1 MHFTRRAVV
10 LILFVITVQ
19 LFASFTGWFREG
31 LTHREARIG
40 RPVIIAITFHA
51 TVLLREEF
59 TDRVW
64 FPFVITALKRKK
76 KKSF

>member
-1 MHFTRRAVV
+1 MHFTLAVV
-10 LILFVITVQ
+10 LILFEITVQ

-31 LTHREARIG
+31 LTHREARTG
-40 RPVIIAITFHA
+40 RPVTIAITFHA
-51 TVLLREEF
+51 TVLLREEL